1 MIHETINFTE
11 DGRVNL
17 QTYIPDVYREDIPL
31 RPAMIACPGG
41 GWEFH
46 GIAEGEGVAL
56 TFVEEGYAGFVLN
69 YSLGEHASFPN
80 PLVEISWAIKTV
92 REHASEWHIDP
103 DKIVISGF
111 SAGAT
116 VAALSATQWMDAR
129 IVEALGGES
138 SLYRPNAAVLAYG
151 VYDMSTIFS
160 GVDLASIPKK
170 VAIEQGMKM
179 GFTLGQIVANLTQ
192 EVNVVNYVTKDTVPT
207 FFFQSITDEFVPVSN
222 SLKLAEKLD
231 QNKVP
236 FEMHIFGS
244 GRHGMSVNNKLV
256 DPENDIDAS
265 ASQWVPLC
273 LKWLEG
279 LLG

>member
-17 QTYIPDVYREDIPL
+17 KTYIPDVYREDIPL

-46 GIAEGEGVAL
+46 GIAEGEGVAP

-69 YSLGEHASFPN
+69 YSLNEYASFPN
-80 PLVEISWAIKTV
+80 PLIEISWAIKTV
-92 REHASEWHIDP
+92 RENAEKWHIDP
-103 DKIVISGF
+103 NKIVVSGF

-138 SLYRPNAAVLAYG
+138 LQYRPNAAVLAYG

-160 GVDLASIPKK
+160 GVDLSSIPKE

-179 GFTLGQIVANLTQ
+179 GFTLGQIVANLAP
-192 EVNVVNYVTKDTVPT
+192 EVNVVNYVTQDTVPT
-207 FFFQSITDEFVPVSN
+207 FFFQSITDEFIPVTN
-222 SLKLAEKLD
+222 PLKLAEKLD
-231 QNKVP
+231 ENKVK

-244 GRHGMSVNNKLV
+244 GRHGMSVNTKLV
-256 DPENDIDAS
+256 DPEFAIDES

-273 LKWLEG
+273 VKWLEG